1 MLGHCWPFKVLL
13 YYGANRQ
20 DFVLIRPPGTAGKI
34 FTPTPDNLW
43 YCKVLLVFDMEA
55 ETDKGPKEYHCV
67 RVSLLEQLKPRE
79 PDAYNDLQKD
89 LRLCG
94 SRVVYEHTAEVIGNY
109 CVYPNLHARI

>member
-79 PDAYNDLQKD
+79 PDAYKD

-94 SRVVYEHTAEVIGNY
+94 SRVVYEHTAEVIGIY